1 MTRKLLYLAG
11 PYSADPTVCT
21 RVALITATAIYERTE
36 FVPVVPHLSHLWH
49 LVTPMSYEDW
59 LTIDLAIL
67 ERCHAITRLPGES
80 AGADREVARA
90 LQLELPMI
98 EFSTFSQ
105 AVLHA
110 YEGAA
115 RGLLVGR

>member
-1 MTRKLLYLAG
+1 MTRKLLYVAG
-11 PYSADPTVCT
+11 PYSNDPVLCT

-36 FVPVVPHLSHLWH
+36 FVPFVPHLSHLWH
-49 LVTPMSYEDW
+49 LVTPLPYEAW
-59 LTIDLAIL
+59 LAMDLAIL
-67 ERCHAITRLPGES
+67 ERCHAITRLPGDS
-80 AGADREVARA
+80 PGADREVSRA

-110 YEGAA
+110 HATALAGVA
-115 RGLLVGR
+115 GV